1 MSIDYTGQKKN
12 KLTALQPDPERKGY
26 WIFRCDC
33 GTEKSIRARNVF
45 SGGTKSCG
53 CARRKNDL
61 TGQRYG
67 LLTVLYDT
75 GKTERTGHVW
85 LCQCDCGNTI
95 EVSAG
100 RLNHGKVKSCGCLPH
115 ERKDIT
121 GKRYGRLVAIKEL
134 DKKVGTTHLWE
145 CQCDCGKIISASL
158 ATLEAGNK
166 NSCGCLY
173 RENLRNMY
181 AGGTNTAKFFAEK
194 KLRSTNTSGVTGV
207 YWRKDKQKWAAEII
221 FRKKRYRLGYFE
233 TLEEAA
239 AARKKAEDQLHED
252 FEAWCSENIKKE
264 NK

>member
-1 MSIDYTGQKKN
+1 MSTDYTGQKKN
-12 KLTALQPDPERKGY
+12 KLTALRPDPERKGY

-61 TGQRYG
+61 TGKRYG
-67 LLTVLYDT
+67 CLTVLSDT
-75 GKTERTGHVW
+75 GKTERKGHVW

-100 RLNHGKVKSCGCLPH
+100 RLNHGEVKSCGCLLH
-115 ERKDIT
+115 ETKDIT
-121 GKRYGRLVAIKEL
+121 GKRYGRLVAVREL
-134 DKKVGTTHLWE
+134 EEKRGTTHLWE
-145 CQCDCGKIISASL
+145 CKCDCGKTTK
-158 ATLEAGNK
+158 ATPTKLESGK
-166 NSCGCLY
+166 RKSCGCLQK
-173 RENLRNMY
+173 ENLQDMY
-181 AGGTNTAKFFAEK
+181 KGGTNAVKFFAPQ

-221 FRKKRYRLGYFE
+221 FRKKRYRLGYYQ

-239 AARKKAEDQLHED
+239 AVRKKAEDQLYGD
-252 FEAWCSENIKKE
+252 FELWYKE
-264 NK
+264 NVKKGE